1 MQRIF
6 SFFLSATLKLNDDD
20 DDDDDITIQIR
31 TDRSFVRFLHCH
43 SYFVFCR
50 SRDFIS
56 STNQQTKNMSFNT
69 RSIIVFSISILALSF
84 VFSSNVQEKMASL
97 LQFGKSLFSAR
108 QTNVNNP
115 SATPS
120 FFERSLTNIQGQ
132 PLNMD
137 DLRGKV
143 LLLVNTASQCGYTP
157 QLHTLQE
164 LHDKYKDRGFSV
176 VVRRVFF
183 FILRSIFDEKSRCF
197 FRVFHVT
204 ISVNKN
210 PVMNLKFVRYTK
222 VNSKRHFL

>member
-1 MQRIF
+1 
-6 SFFLSATLKLNDDD
+6 
-20 DDDDDITIQIR
+20 
-31 TDRSFVRFLHCH
+31 
-43 SYFVFCR
+43 
-50 SRDFIS
+50 
-56 STNQQTKNMSFNT
+56 
-69 RSIIVFSISILALSF
+69 
-84 VFSSNVQEKMASL
+84 MASL

-120 FFERSLTNIQGQ
+120 FFERSVTNIQGQ

-176 VVRRVFF
+176 VVR
-183 FILRSIFDEKSRCF
+183 
-197 FRVFHVT
+197 
-204 ISVNKN
+204 
-210 PVMNLKFVRYTK
+210 
-222 VNSKRHFL
+222 